1 MKKLFVKTAALL
13 AAAAMTFSAVS
24 CSSGKESSKVNS
36 NNIAGGDVPEDV
48 SLSLEDM
55 PYGGEYK
62 QLTPKDSDVP
72 IGVEFDPRFMTDDEA
87 KKVVDY
93 FYSLSSGETARLENA
108 VAPELLKYRL
118 ETSNLESAQAFL
130 DAEYELIKQYTQA
143 DFKFKFVLVDG
154 VLKGDTGYEAYD
166 ALVKKAM
173 PSAKVTEKKV
183 FKVNCTYERPDD
195 VGSVYSLALRLGD
208 DVTVAVYTID
218 GEPYVIS

>member
-1 MKKLFVKTAALL
+1 M
-13 AAAAMTFSAVS
+13 
-24 CSSGKESSKVNS
+24 
-36 NNIAGGDVPEDV
+36 
-48 SLSLEDM
+48 
-55 PYGGEYK
+55 
-62 QLTPKDSDVP
+62 P

-173 PSAKVTEKKV
+173 PGAKVTEKKV